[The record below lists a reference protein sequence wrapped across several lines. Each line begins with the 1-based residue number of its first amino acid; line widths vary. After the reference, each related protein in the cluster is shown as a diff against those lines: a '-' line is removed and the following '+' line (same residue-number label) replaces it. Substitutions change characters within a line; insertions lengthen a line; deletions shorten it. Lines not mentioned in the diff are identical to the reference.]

1 MIYQGIEK
9 LDQMVHFDEAQAHC
23 DVPCGIYD
31 PHRALV
37 GALTVIRMIDIMED
51 LAKNHKDVDELSY
64 TNTMTRAIMVKE
76 EHAELVKHEIRII
89 YGDYVKQDMIDK
101 HPQLPNLVLSIYQAG
116 SKARQTV
123 DRQNGV
129 NLLNLVNQFAEIF
142 WETKGLSTKRVKA
155 PYKPGEEMVLP
166 NL

>member
-37 GALTVIRMIDIMED
+37 GALTVIRMIDIMQD
-51 LAKNHKDVDELSY
+51 LAKNHSSTEELSY

-76 EHAELVKHEIRII
+76 EHGEIVKHEIRVI
-89 YGDYVKQDMIDK
+89 YGDYIKQDMIDK
-101 HPQLPNLVLSIYQAG
+101 HPELPELVLHIYQLG

-123 DRQNGV
+123 DRQV
-129 NLLNLVNQFAEIF
+129 AMDLLGAVNQFAEIF
-142 WETKGLSTKRVKA
+142 WETKGVTTKRVKA
-155 PYKPGEEMVLP
+155 PYKPGEEIVLP

>member
-51 LAKNHKDVDELSY
+51 LAKNHSGTEELSY

-76 EHAELVKHEIRII
+76 EHGEIVKHEIRVI
-89 YGDYVKQDMIDK
+89 YGDYIKQDMINK
-101 HPQLPNLVLSIYQAG
+101 HPELPELELRIYQLG
-116 SKARQTV
+116 SKARQSV
-123 DRQNGV
+123 DRQV
-129 NLLNLVNQFAEIF
+129 AVDLLGAVNQFAEIF
-142 WETKGLSTKRVKA
+142 WETKGVATKRVKA
-155 PYKPGEEMVLP
+155 PYKPGEEIVLP